1 MSGELAGL
9 KEWFDTY
16 SLLLLVAI
24 LASGFLLVAFLFQI
38 SRFYV
43 YALIEF
49 GAWLISRLL
58 DSDPGLPVALTGA
71 IMLLVGAGLLVR
83 FLTANPIPAELND
96 HVSNSR

>member
-16 SLLLLVAI
+16 SLLLLGAI
-24 LASGFLLVAFLFQI
+24 IASGFLLVAFLFQI
-38 SRFYV
+38 SHFYV

-49 GAWLISRLL
+49 GALLISRLL
-58 DSDPGLPVALTGA
+58 DIDPGLSVTLAGA
-71 IMLLVGAGLLVR
+71 IMLLVGIGLLIR
-83 FLTANPIPAELND
+83 FLTANPIPAEINN